1 MNKESDTV
9 PKKTVE
15 KRSVKKGGD
24 AKRKISKTYRE
35 IFEGILA
42 SDIPHSEDL
51 GKVAAFVMENFPVKS
66 IDEATAFAVAVA
78 AMNGDIK
85 AFEIIRDITGQKG
98 DNKIPIQKVIIKDDI
113 T

>member
-1 MNKESDTV
+1 VQKNNG
-9 PKKTVE
+9 KKDVI
-15 KRSVKKGGD
+15 KKGGGS
-24 AKRKISKTYRE
+24 KKKLSKTYRE
-35 IFEGILA
+35 IFEAILA
-42 SDIPHSEDL
+42 SDIPQSDDL
-51 GKVAAFVMENFPVKS
+51 GKVAAFVMENFPVRS

-98 DNKIPIQKVIIKDDI
+98 DNKVSLKKVIIKDDI